1 FNRLDGKIRNMEAYV
16 TSDTYRVNREFNN
29 L

>member
-1 FNRLDGKIRNMEAYV
+1 RLDGKIRNMEAYV
-16 TSDTYRVNREFNN
+16 TSDTFRVNREFSK

>member
-1 FNRLDGKIRNMEAYV
+1 DRLDVKIRNMEAYV
-16 TSDTYRVNREFNN
+16 TSDTFRVNREFSK

>member
-1 FNRLDGKIRNMEAYV
+1 KIRNMEAYV
-16 TSDTYRVNREFNN
+16 TSDTYRVNREFSK

>member
-1 FNRLDGKIRNMEAYV
+1 RNMEAYV
-16 TSDTYRVNREFNN
+16 TSDTYRVNREFNK